1 MWVILTS
8 YQLQTLLIIESMLL
22 LRITVLE
29 FSALLQHSIAL
40 YCVLPDSKL
49 PLITPK
55 YIDLLI
61 TYIRIFNYITIIPPN
76 CGKNHLEYIGTIY
89 LSIFTIHL
97 CRITVFLILKEIGSL
112 KRNESYLLHCFW
124 QERKW
129 ITRSYIYI

>member
-1 MWVILTS
+1 MSNLNIIPTS
-8 YQLQTLLIIESMLL
+8 DIIDHRKHVTFKNNSTWIFSSAATQHCPLLCF
-22 LRITVLE
+22 T
-29 FSALLQHSIAL
+29 
-40 YCVLPDSKL
+40 DSKL